1 MTEQLTL
8 YLLQAYEIYTRDEQ
22 CLKVLKNH

>member
-8 YLLQAYEIYTRDEQ
+8 YLT
-22 CLKVLKNH
+22 KS